1 MRVEDCM
8 FSDMG
13 VYVKQAGAV
22 YMALS
27 ANSTIRRNIAFNLPR
42 AAVNYNDGAF
52 GGHLLERNLFFNAVS
67 QCVGHGALWLAR
79 KTISASC
86 FCFRCE
92 RLKTTVRACLFSL
105 QHGLNR
111 A

>member
-1 MRVEDCM
+1 
-8 FSDMG
+8 
-13 VYVKQAGAV
+13 
-22 YMALS
+22 MALS

-79 KTISASC
+79 KPWLRHVSASGARDSRPRC
-86 FCFRCE
+86 VPAYFRYGM
-92 RLKTTVRACLFSL
+92 V
-105 QHGLNR
+105 
-111 A
+111 